1 MSIKNMNSHRVIF
14 QKAYKKTFSMSF
26 QIGLDVNKYHDL
38 WGPPAPETW
47 SVEAWILLLQ
57 TLPIGKGLRRPV
69 VWLPQSAP
77 LQALLDAIA
86 QYPSDLLRDLSIL
99 VKRGTVTM
107 DALETAVTGCQQRGL
122 DIVFCLAVVVVVV
135 DKDGQEGA
143 GSVGGRREVLCGS
156 RTRTGQR
163 MVQEP
168 RWRTG

>member
-1 MSIKNMNSHRVIF
+1 MNSHRVIV
-14 QKAYKKTFSMSF
+14 QKAYKKNFSFSF

-77 LQALLDAIA
+77 LQALLDAIT

-99 VKRGTVTM
+99 VKRGTVSM
-107 DALETAVTGCQQRGL
+107 EALEAAVTGCQQRGL
-122 DIVFCLAVVVVVV
+122 DIVLYWAAVVVM
-135 DKDGQEGA
+135 DKDEGA